1 MARWQ
6 SGHAA
11 DCKSAYLGSTPG
23 RASKLAQ
30 MVKSVDTRDL
40 KSLGCKAVRV
50 QVPLW
55 APYKT
60 QLNINELAL
69 EDSHPSGGFFVS

>member
-1 MARWQ
+1 MN
-6 SGHAA
+6 
-11 DCKSAYLGSTPG
+11 
-23 RASKLAQ
+23 
-30 MVKSVDTRDL
+30 L

-60 QLNINELAL
+60 QLNINELEL
-69 EDSHPSGGFFVS
+69 KDSHPSGGFFVPEITLRFCFAINFRYYFARFYLFLALRPPEQH